1 MDSVRTPVGEQPPGI
16 LNIAVIGTGISG
28 LAAAW
33 LLGQRHRITVFE
45 KEHRIGGHCHTVE
58 VPTDDGSIPI
68 DTGFMVYNER
78 TYPNLAALFRLLG
91 VPTRAST
98 MSFSV
103 SLDGGDL
110 EYAGSGLDSFFA
122 QRRNLLSRR
131 HWRMLRD
138 ILTFYREGNALADEN
153 GEGRV
158 SVGEFLSAR
167 GYSNGFIEDHLLPMA
182 AAIWS
187 ITPEQV
193 RDHPVDAFVR
203 FFRNHGL
210 LAFRDRPQ
218 WRTVVGGSAE
228 YVRRLTSP
236 FAARIRL
243 GSQVKSVHRTSNGVS
258 IDDGSGSVATF
269 DQVVIAAHA
278 DQALAMLAD
287 ADDRE
292 RRLLG
297 DIKYRNNTAFLH
309 RDEALMPRKRAIW
322 SSWNYIGR
330 RGNDTAAVTYW
341 MNSLQAVPAS
351 NPIFVTLNPA
361 RPPEERSVIG
371 RYSFEHPL
379 SDRQAVLAQRE
390 LWSLQGKRNTWFCG
404 AYFGAGFH
412 EDGLQSGL
420 AVAEALGGLR
430 RPWAVRDESARIP
443 APPAQLPEWHPVE
456 ART

>member
-1 MDSVRTPVGEQPPGI
+1 
-16 LNIAVIGTGISG
+16 
-28 LAAAW
+28 
-33 LLGQRHRITVFE
+33 
-45 KEHRIGGHCHTVE
+45 
-58 VPTDDGSIPI
+58 
-68 DTGFMVYNER
+68 
-78 TYPNLAALFRLLG
+78 
-91 VPTRAST
+91 
-98 MSFSV
+98 
-103 SLDGGDL
+103 
-110 EYAGSGLDSFFA
+110 
-122 QRRNLLSRR
+122 
-131 HWRMLRD
+131 MLRD

-322 SSWNYIGR
+322 SSWNYIGGGAATIR
-330 RGNDTAAVTYW
+330 RLCVTYW
-341 MNSLQAVPAS
+341 MNRCRPFLPQIHVRDPQPCSSPQGGQRDAAARFTSIRCSTPA
-351 NPIFVTLNPA
+351 
-361 RPPEERSVIG
+361 G
-371 RYSFEHPL
+371 RWP
-379 SDRQAVLAQRE
+379 RAK
-390 LWSLQGKRNTWFCG
+390 LWALQGKRNPPG
-404 AYFGAGFH
+404 SAAPISAAGFH
-412 EDGLQSGL
+412 EDGLAGR
-420 AVAEALGGLR
+420 ARGGRAAGRLR
-430 RPWAVRDESARIP
+430 RPWTVAEKSARIP
-443 APPAQLPEWHPVE
+443 LSHRRRRWHPS
-456 ART
+456 RRPT